1 MWSDAL
7 EIGLVAWIQRLKT
20 LLLRQ
25 IISGH
30 IMTDS
35 FDIPRLI
42 ELRKLTRSVSER
54 IETQLKSYL
63 STLAPLFSPQP
74 ILGEY
79 IRGGSKS
86 SVKGAEKNFQALKKH
101 YLAIARQKPFS
112 LDIDLSPP
120 LDIFAAT
127 PALTPV
133 TYSYRAENAGKSS
146 DLTVTSPLKWILSYP
161 GMAPNQI
168 TDLLKGNRSQVQD
181 ELAHTLLQCLTLNLV
196 LEKQAGLRNLIKEL
210 RFELK
215 TIHVETLGE
224 LPVLLISCPIST
236 ELPSDD
242 VIIQN
247 TEISGIPSFEEIIN
261 INDLRIMTDPLKE
274 TLLGITQEVTPEIY
288 QEIASN

>member
-1 MWSDAL
+1 
-7 EIGLVAWIQRLKT
+7 
-20 LLLRQ
+20 
-25 IISGH
+25 
-30 IMTDS
+30 MTDS

-86 SVKGAEKNFQALKKH
+86 SVKGAEKNFQELKKH
-101 YLAIARQKPFS
+101 YLSIARQKPYS
-112 LDIDLSPP
+112 LDSDISPP

-133 TYSYRAENAGKSS
+133 TYPYKAENDGKTAE
-146 DLTVTSPLKWILSYP
+146 LTVTSPLQWILSYP
-161 GMAPNQI
+161 GMSPNQI
-168 TDLLKGNRSQVQD
+168 TDLLKGNRSQIQD

-196 LEKQAGLRNLIKEL
+196 LEKQTGLRNLLKDL
-210 RFELK
+210 RFKLE
-215 TIHVETLGE
+215 TIQVDSLGD

-247 TEISGIPSFEEIIN
+247 TEISGIPSFEEIIK
-261 INDLRIMTDPLKE
+261 INDIRIMSDPLRE

-288 QEIASN
+288 QELVS

>member
-1 MWSDAL
+1 MLGNAL
-7 EIGLVAWIQRLKT
+7 QIGLIVWINSLIT
-20 LLLRQ
+20 LIFRP
-25 IISGH
+25 ITSRH
-30 IMTDS
+30 HMTDS

-86 SVKGAEKNFQALKKH
+86 SVKGAEKRFQELKKH
-101 YLAIARQKPFS
+101 YSAISRQKPFS
-112 LDIDLSPP
+112 LDSEISPP

-133 TYSYRAENAGKSS
+133 TYAYSAENAGKTS

-168 TDLLKGNRSQVQD
+168 TELLKGNRNQIQD
-181 ELAHTLLQCLTLNLV
+181 ELAHTLLQCLTLSLI
-196 LEKQAGLRNLIKEL
+196 LEKQTGLRTLLKDL
-210 RFELK
+210 RFELE
-215 TIHVETLGE
+215 TTHVDALGD

-247 TEISGIPSFEEIIN
+247 TEISGIPSFEEVIKIDD
-261 INDLRIMTDPLKE
+261 IKVMSDPLKE
-274 TLLGITQEVTPEIY
+274 TLLEITQQVTPEIY
-288 QEIASN
+288 QEITT